1 VAVAGQHGYQRPND
15 TLWWDKTMAT
25 RLAAARGSDMSAD
38 AMLDDLN
45 LTAFMSSKICHDLVG
60 PVGAISNGLELLEE
74 ETDEETRRYAF
85 ELIQFSASVARAR
98 LEFARLAFGS
108 SSALGSQVD
117 LAHAGNIVRAFVEEG
132 KHKLHWNTFAGGIEK
147 TKLRL
152 LLTVLT
158 VSMTAVPA
166 GGDIR
171 VAVTGSDAAPRFE
184 IRCSGRGARI
194 PEGIDDMFRG
204 KAADID
210 PRSIV
215 GYYALRLAQSS
226 GISLTVRKD
235 GADIVFEAVTSR

>member
-1 VAVAGQHGYQRPND
+1 
-15 TLWWDKTMAT
+15 
-25 RLAAARGSDMSAD
+25 MSAD

-74 ETDEETRRYAF
+74 ETDEETRAYAF

-98 LEFARLAFGS
+98 LEFARLAYGS
-108 SSALGSQVD
+108 SSAMGSQVD
-117 LAHAGNIVRAFVEEG
+117 LGHAGNIVKAFVEEG
-132 KHKLHWNTFAGGIEK
+132 KHKLHWNTFAGGMEK

-152 LLTVLT
+152 LLTLIT

-166 GGDIR
+166 GGDIK
-171 VAVTGSDAAPRFE
+171 VVVSGSDAAARFE

-194 PEGIDDMFRG
+194 PEGAEDMFRG

-210 PRSIV
+210 PRSIT
-215 GYYALRLAQSS
+215 GYYALRLAQTS
-226 GISLTVRKD
+226 GMTLTVRKD
-235 GADIVFEAVTSR
+235 GADIVFQADPSR

>member
-1 VAVAGQHGYQRPND
+1 
-15 TLWWDKTMAT
+15 
-25 RLAAARGSDMSAD
+25 MSAD
-38 AMLDDLN
+38 TMLDDLN
-45 LTAFMSSKICHDLVG
+45 LAAFMSSKICHDLVG

-74 ETDEETRRYAF
+74 ETDEETRAYAF

-117 LAHAGNIVRAFVEEG
+117 LAHAGNIVRAFIEEG

-152 LLTVLT
+152 LLTMTT

-171 VAVTGSDAAPRFE
+171 VTVTGSDAVPHFE

-194 PEGIDDMFRG
+194 PEGVEAIFKGNASDV
-204 KAADID
+204 D

-215 GYYALRLAQSS
+215 GYYALRLAQASS
-226 GISLTVRKD
+226 MTLTVRKD
-235 GADIVFEAVTSR
+235 GTDIVFIADTHR

>member
-1 VAVAGQHGYQRPND
+1 
-15 TLWWDKTMAT
+15 
-25 RLAAARGSDMSAD
+25 MSAD
-38 AMLDDLN
+38 MMLDDLN

-74 ETDEETRRYAF
+74 ETDEETRAYAF

-98 LEFARLAFGS
+98 LEFARLAYGS

-117 LAHAGNIVRAFVEEG
+117 LGHAGNIVRAFVEEG
-132 KHKLHWNTFAGGIEK
+132 KHKLHWDTFSGGIEK

-152 LLTVLT
+152 LLTLIT

-166 GGDIR
+166 GRRHQGR
-171 VAVTGSDAAPRFE
+171 PFREATAAARFE

-194 PEGIDDMFRG
+194 PEGIEDMFRG
-204 KAADID
+204 KSSDID

-226 GISLTVRKD
+226 GMALTVRKD
-235 GADIVFEAVTSR
+235 GADIVFEADTHR